1 MINFRLDKKSPV
13 PFYRQII
20 DMVLAG
26 ISAGSILPGEKL
38 PTIREA
44 AVNLEVNPNTIAKA
58 YSQLRLMGV
67 LDSQQGS
74 GVFVRPQPS
83 SQISEDEK
91 RKILEALCSDF
102 ISRAQI
108 LNIDIEELIK
118 YMSQIRG
125 RVNRNNTKNQTSK
138 GDTENGYNGTIK

>member
-1 MINFRLDKKSPV
+1 MINFRLDKQSPV

-44 AVNLEVNPNTIAKA
+44 SVNLEVNPNTIAKA

-67 LDSQQGS
+67 LDTQQGS

-83 SQISEDEK
+83 SQISETEK
-91 RKILEALCSDF
+91 RKTLESLCSDF
-102 ISRAQI
+102 IGRAQI

-125 RVNRNNTKNQTSK
+125 QVNRNNTKNQKET
-138 GDTENGYNGTIK
+138 

>member
-1 MINFRLDKKSPV
+1 MINFQLDKKSPV

-26 ISAGSILPGEKL
+26 ISAGSILPGDKL

-44 AVNLEVNPNTIAKA
+44 SVNLEVNPNTIAKA

-74 GVFVRPQPS
+74 GVFVRPQTS

-91 RKILEALCSDF
+91 RTTLEALCSDF

-118 YMSQIRG
+118 YMSQVRG
-125 RVNRNNTKNQTSK
+125 RVHRDNTKNQKET
-138 GDTENGYNGTIK
+138 

>member
-44 AVNLEVNPNTIAKA
+44 SVNLEVNPNTIAKA

-83 SQISEDEK
+83 SQISGAEK
-91 RKILEALCSDF
+91 RKSLESLCSDF

-118 YMSQIRG
+118 YMSQV
-125 RVNRNNTKNQTSK
+125 RVELNRNNTKTKNQKET
-138 GDTENGYNGTIK
+138 

>member
-1 MINFRLDKKSPV
+1 MINFRLDKQSPV
-13 PFYRQII
+13 PFYRQIT

-44 AVNLEVNPNTIAKA
+44 SVNLEVNPNTIAKA
-58 YSQLRLMGV
+58 YSQLRLLGV
-67 LDSQQGS
+67 LDTQQGS
-74 GVFVRPQPS
+74 GVFVRLQPS
-83 SQISEDEK
+83 SRLSKAEK
-91 RKILEALCSDF
+91 RKNLESLCRDF

-118 YMSQIRG
+118 YMSQIR
-125 RVNRNNTKNQTSK
+125 VEVK
-138 GDTENGYNGTIK
+138 GDSSKNRK

>member
-44 AVNLEVNPNTIAKA
+44 SVNLEVNPNTIAKA

-83 SQISEDEK
+83 SQISEVEK
-91 RKILEALCSDF
+91 RTTLEALCRDF

-125 RVNRNNTKNQTSK
+125 QVNRDNTKNQTSK

>member
-1 MINFRLDKKSPV
+1 
-13 PFYRQII
+13 
-20 DMVLAG
+20 MVLAG

-44 AVNLEVNPNTIAKA
+44 SVNLEVNPNTIAKA

-83 SQISEDEK
+83 SQISEVEK
-91 RKILEALCSDF
+91 RTTLEALCRDF

-118 YMSQIRG
+118 YMSQV
-125 RVNRNNTKNQTSK
+125 RVELNRNNTKNQTSK

>member
-1 MINFRLDKKSPV
+1 MTNFRLDKKSPV

-44 AVNLEVNPNTIAKA
+44 SVNLEVNPNTIAKA

-91 RKILEALCSDF
+91 RKNLESLCSDF

-118 YMSQIRG
+118 YMSQIRA
-125 RVNRNNTKNQTSK
+125 RVNRDNTKNQKSK

>member
-20 DMVLAG
+20 DIVLAG

-44 AVNLEVNPNTIAKA
+44 SVNLEVNPNTIAKA

-67 LDSQQGS
+67 LDTQQGS
-74 GVFVRPQPS
+74 GVFVGPQPS
-83 SQISEDEK
+83 SQISEADK
-91 RKILEALCSDF
+91 RKILEALCKDF

-118 YMSQIRG
+118 YMSQV
-125 RVNRNNTKNQTSK
+125 RVELNRDNIKTKNQKET
-138 GDTENGYNGTIK
+138 